1 MEYLMINVTPAS
13 DVKVLT
19 RKLNEMAQRGWVLRH
34 QVYTDITAIQFT
46 FEREYNALRTE
57 EEDRLDIEA
66 KQKKAAEAK
75 AESDRAN
82 ALTNKKLAGLV
93 VGNS

>member
-19 RKLNEMAQRGWVLRH
+19 RKLNEMARRGWHLRH
-34 QVYTDITAIQFT
+34 QAYTDNNAIQFT
-46 FEREYNALRTE
+46 FEREYNSLRTE
-57 EEDRLDIEA
+57 EEGRLDAEA

-75 AESDRAN
+75 AEMERAN
-82 ALTNKKLAGLV
+82 ALTNKKYAGLAGKQ
-93 VGNS
+93 